1 MNMIFKK
8 SLLWMLL
15 TLATAS
21 AWAWPGVPDGSQFQ
35 RSAVQFR
42 LFGQDQGQAQ
52 RQGREPQNQGRRGR
66 EGVEPPQQR
75 RDPRENQGAAEE
87 GRGRM
92 TPDERRALR
101 RQINEAGQEIYRPK
115 R

>member
-8 SLLWMLL
+8 GLLWLLL
-15 TLATAS
+15 TFAMAS
-21 AWAWPGVPDGSQFQ
+21 AWAWPGNDNGSQFE
-35 RSAVQFR
+35 RHAVQFR

-52 RQGREPQNQGRRGR
+52 RQNREPQNQGRRGR
-66 EGVEPPQQR
+66 DNADSAQPR
-75 RDPRENQGAAEE
+75 REARENPGAAEE